1 MNKVSAIGQ
10 SIEARRLE
18 ISSSVAM
25 TIGLVSFS
33 MLFATLMLGYFS
45 YLFTADIWPP
55 MGMERVSLGL
65 PTISTVLILMSSLA
79 YYTFE
84 SNFIAID
91 KKAKIYFYVTSIL
104 GLTFMG
110 CQSLLWYSLK
120 EHGVFVGSSVFA
132 SMIYAFTWIHAAHVL
147 GGLIA
152 LVCLIPTFS
161 GKRTRAKSLL
171 WVKNI
176 GLYWHFLGIVWVMI
190 YFSLFVY

>member
-1 MNKVSAIGQ
+1 MNKASTMGQ

-25 TIGLVSFS
+25 TMAMVAFS
-33 MLFATLMLGYFS
+33 MLFATLMLAYFS
-45 YLFTADIWPP
+45 YRFTADVWPP

-79 YYTFE
+79 YYSFE
-84 SNFIAID
+84 TNYTAED
-91 KKAKIYFYVTSIL
+91 TKAKTYFFATSLL
-104 GLTFMG
+104 GFAFMA

-120 EHGVFVGSSVFA
+120 AHGVFVGSSVFA
-132 SMIYAFTWIHAAHVL
+132 SMIYAFTWVHAAHVV

-152 LVCLIPTFS
+152 LACLIPTLR
-161 GKRTRAKSLL
+161 GKRTREKSLL